1 LHQFADAAPDVPS
14 LASLLERDATKEVV
28 VSAPSSSRERP
39 NRSAILIAC
48 AAIIVIGIVGVAL
61 SGRSSGNGPGPAD
74 TVGLTPTV
82 APTPSD
88 STAPA
93 PSTTTPEATS
103 DDPTVLA
110 HVEEVQI
117 RGFSGLNGLT
127 LSIDAV
133 EHDGVV
139 SGEFRVGNVVV
150 TIQCAGTRTY
160 VGDLILGGVVTA
172 NTDGSATLDDVSVA
186 IGDVLA
192 LVIRDKPVHAGQRV
206 TLYDPSIW
214 YGEQAAQHDG
224 PCSELV
230 ESYPFSLDGGFFDDV
245 SGEQFETHPPRECR
259 TVLC

>member
-1 LHQFADAAPDVPS
+1 MNHQWSHQVSRVMHQFADAAPDVPS
-14 LASLLERDATKEVV
+14 LASLLERDSTKQV
-28 VSAPSSSRERP
+28 VSAPSASRERP
-39 NRSAILIAC
+39 HR
-48 AAIIVIGIVGVAL
+48 VAL
-61 SGRSSGNGPGPAD
+61 SGRGSGNGPGPAD

-93 PSTTTPEATS
+93 PSTPTSEGTS
-103 DDPTVLA
+103 DGPTVLA
-110 HVEEVQI
+110 HVEEVEI
-117 RGFSGLNGLT
+117 RGFSGLNGLA

-224 PCSELV
+224 PCNELV
-230 ESYPFSLDGGFFDDV
+230 KSYPYSLDGGFFEDV
-245 SGEQFETHPPRECR
+245 TGEQIETHPPRECR
-259 TVLC
+259 AVLC